1 MEFRLLGWK
10 DVAFRLDHRE
20 FTYAGKFVVPG
31 GAAAA
36 VEAGHRL
43 PDPREAPA
51 EGVLA
56 AVAFSEDRTD
66 DSMLWLRYV
75 TVRRDRRG
83 EGIGAR
89 LAAFTADAARERGYD
104 RVRIGVNNPYA
115 YDALSK
121 AGFGFTGEETGLA
134 ELVLE
139 FPGDRSGYREGL
151 ARFAARDLTGE
162 EWAFVKQRRE
172 RGPPPIVEPTPP

>member
-1 MEFRLLGWK
+1 MEFRLLGWEG
-10 DVAFRLDHRE
+10 VAFRLDHRE

-36 VEAGHRL
+36 VEPGYRL

-66 DSMLWLRYV
+66 DTVLWLRYV

-89 LAAFTADAARERGYD
+89 LAAFTADAAREHGYE
-104 RVRIGVNNPYA
+104 RLRIGVNNPYA
-115 YDALSK
+115 YEALSK
-121 AGFGFTGEETGLA
+121 AGFGFAGRETGLA

-139 FPGDRSGYREGL
+139 FPSERSRYREGVE
-151 ARFAARDLTGE
+151 RFTRRELTDE
-162 EWAFVKQRRE
+162 ERAFVADRRE
-172 RGPPPIVEPTPP
+172 RGPPAVVDPAPP

>member
-1 MEFRLLGWK
+1 MEFRLLGWEG
-10 DVAFRLDHRE
+10 VAFRLDHRE

-31 GAAAA
+31 GVAAA
-36 VEAGHRL
+36 VEPGYRL
-43 PDPREAPA
+43 PNPREAPA

-66 DSMLWLRYV
+66 SAVVWLRYV

-89 LAAFTADAARERGYD
+89 LAAFTADAAREHGYD

-115 YDALSK
+115 YEALSK

-139 FPGDRSGYREGL
+139 CPSDRSRYREGL
-151 ARFAARDLTGE
+151 GRFTGRDITDE
-162 EWAFVKQRRE
+162 EQAFLEQRRE
-172 RGPPPIVEPTPP
+172 RGPPAVVEPVPP

>member
-1 MEFRLLGWK
+1 MEFRLLGWA
-10 DVAFRLDHRE
+10 DVAFRLDHRA

-31 GAAAA
+31 GATAA
-36 VEAGHRL
+36 VEPGYRL

-56 AVAFSEDRTD
+56 AVAVSEDRTD
-66 DSMLWLRYV
+66 ASVLWLRYV

-89 LAAFTADAARERGYD
+89 LAAFTAERARERGYD

-115 YDALSK
+115 YEALSK
-121 AGFGFTGEETGLA
+121 AGFGFTGRETGLA

-139 FPGDRSGYREGL
+139 CPSDRSRYREGL
-151 ARFAARDLTGE
+151 ERFADRELGDE
-162 EWAFVKQRRE
+162 ERAFLERHRE
-172 RGPPPIVEPTPP
+172 RGPPAVLDPEPP